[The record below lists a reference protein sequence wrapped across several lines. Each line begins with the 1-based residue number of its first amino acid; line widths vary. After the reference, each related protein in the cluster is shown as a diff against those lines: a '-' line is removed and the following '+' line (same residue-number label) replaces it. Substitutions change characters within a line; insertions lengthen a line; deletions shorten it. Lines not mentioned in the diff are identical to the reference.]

1 MTEPTQRWL
10 THQQRNARKWS
21 AVIRASRIL
30 VPVNGNPTDDEAVA
44 LACEVARRGKGSVY
58 AIYVIEVKRT
68 LPLDV
73 DLPPEAAKGDSV
85 LARAEHVADEL
96 NVDLETEILQARDVG
111 TAIVDEALERDID
124 LIVMGIGYKRK
135 FGEFDLGHTAPYVL
149 KNAPCRVWLARA
161 APNVAVASGPARS
174 ADERGR

>member
-1 MTEPTQRWL
+1 M
-10 THQQRNARKWS
+10 
-21 AVIRASRIL
+21 
-30 VPVNGNPTDDEAVA
+30 PVNGNPTDDEAIG
-44 LACEVARRGKGSVY
+44 LACEIARRGKCPVF

-73 DLPPEAAKGDSV
+73 DLPPEAAKGDTV
-85 LARAEHVADEL
+85 LGRAEHIADEFGIH
-96 NVDLETEILQARDVG
+96 LETEILQARDVG
-111 TAIVDEALERDID
+111 TAIVDEALEREVD

-135 FGEFDLGHTAPYVL
+135 FGEFDMGHTAPYVL

-161 APNVAVASGPARS
+161 APGLAAASGPARS

>member
-1 MTEPTQRWL
+1 L
-10 THQQRNARKWS
+10 THAQRNARKWG
-21 AVIRASRIL
+21 AVIRAVRIL
-30 VPVNGNPTDDEAVA
+30 VPVNGNPTDDDAVA
-44 LACEVARRGKGSVY
+44 LACDIGRRGKAAVY

-73 DLPPEAAKGDSV
+73 DLPPEAAKGDTV
-85 LARAEHVADEL
+85 LARAEHVAEEFGI
-96 NVDLETEILQARDVG
+96 DLETEILQARDVG

-161 APNVAVASGPARS
+161 APNVVATSRPAQS
-174 ADERGR
+174 ASERR

>member
-1 MTEPTQRWL
+1 MTHAQ
-10 THQQRNARKWS
+10 HNARKWG
-21 AVIRASRIL
+21 AVIRADRIL
-30 VPVNGNPTDDEAVA
+30 VPVNGNPTDDDAVA
-44 LACEVARRGKGSVY
+44 LACEIGRRGKAAVY

-73 DLPPEAAKGDSV
+73 DLPPEAAKGDTV
-85 LARAEHVADEL
+85 LARAERVAEDFGI
-96 NVDLETEILQARDVG
+96 DLETEILQARDVG

-161 APNVAVASGPARS
+161 APNVASAPRPAQSAS
-174 ADERGR
+174 ERR

>member
-1 MTEPTQRWL
+1 L
-10 THQQRNARKWS
+10 THAQRNARNWY

-30 VPVNGNPTDDEAVA
+30 VPVNGNPTDDDAVA
-44 LACEVARRGKGSVY
+44 LACDIGRRGKAAVS

-73 DLPPEAAKGDSV
+73 DLPPEAAKGDTV
-85 LARAEHVADEL
+85 LARAERAAEDFGI
-96 NVDLETEILQARDVG
+96 DIETEILQARDVG

-161 APNVAVASGPARS
+161 APNVGSAPSPAQS
-174 ADERGR
+174 ATERR

>member
-1 MTEPTQRWL
+1 ML
-10 THQQRNARKWS
+10 

-44 LACEVARRGKGSVY
+44 LACEVARRGKASVY

-73 DLPPEAAKGDSV
+73 DLPPEAAKGDTI
-85 LARAEHVADEL
+85 LGRAERVADEFGI
-96 NVDLETEILQARDVG
+96 DLETEILQARDVG
-111 TAIVDEALERDID
+111 TAIVDEALEREVD
-124 LIVMGIGYKRK
+124 LIVMGIGFKRK

-149 KNAPCRVWLARA
+149 KNAPCRVWVARA
-161 APNVAVASGPARS
+161 APGMVPPAEPARS
-174 ADERGR
+174 AGERQGH